1 LRPMTKPAASD
12 AAVSGDRPVS
22 ARVLAT
28 WLDCSRSYVTE
39 LEDRAVLK
47 RVGGKLPLR
56 ASVAAYVRFLRQQR
70 DQDQSP
76 RSEAAA
82 EHHRLKAQL
91 LGYQIAK
98 HEREHI
104 TIEEHNHFVDTVM
117 GLYLSSLAQLPA
129 IMGGNDLTTR
139 RKWEAFVFD
148 TRKRL
153 ADKALQLAV
162 EAERM
167 IDAEA
172 RGYVVAH

>member
-1 LRPMTKPAASD
+1 MVAPMDKLAASD
-12 AAVSGDRPVS
+12 PAVSEDRPVS

-39 LEDRAVLK
+39 LEDRAALK
-47 RVGGKLPLR
+47 RLDGKFPLR

-82 EHHRLKAQL
+82 EHHRLKARL
-91 LGYQIAK
+91 LAFQIAK
-98 HEREHI
+98 HEREHT
-104 TIEEHNHFVDTVM
+104 TIEEHNRFVDTMM

-139 RKWEAFVFD
+139 RKWEAFVYD
-148 TRKRL
+148 TRKKL
-153 ADKALQLAV
+153 AAKAHQLAE
-162 EAERM
+162 EAERN
-167 IDAEA
+167 E
-172 RGYVVAH
+172 RRRSG

>member
-1 LRPMTKPAASD
+1 MTKSAASD
-12 AAVSGDRPVS
+12 VAVSEDCQGDRSVS

-28 WLDCSRSYVTE
+28 WLDCSRAYITE
-39 LEDRAVLK
+39 LEDRDVLK

-56 ASVAAYVRFLRQQR
+56 ASVAAYVRFLRKQR

-91 LGYQIAK
+91 LAFQIAK

-139 RKWEAFVFD
+139 RKLETFVYD

-153 ADKALQLAV
+153 ADKALKLAE
-162 EAERM
+162 EAER
-167 IDAEA
+167 DDRRRSA
-172 RGYVVAH
+172 

>member
-1 LRPMTKPAASD
+1 
-12 AAVSGDRPVS
+12 
-22 ARVLAT
+22 VLAA
-28 WLDCSRSYVTE
+28 WLGCSRSYDTE
-39 LEDRAVLK
+39 LEDRGLLK

-82 EHHRLKAQL
+82 EHHRLKAKL
-91 LGYQIAK
+91 IAYQIAK

-104 TIEEHNHFVDTVM
+104 TVEEHNHFTDTIL

-129 IMGGNDLTTR
+129 IMGGNDLSTR
-139 RKWEAFVFD
+139 RKWETFVYD

-153 ADKALQLAV
+153 AEKALQLAD
-162 EAERM
+162 EAERN
-167 IDAEA
+167 D
-172 RGYVVAH
+172 RRRP

>member
-1 LRPMTKPAASD
+1 VKILLAPANTRLAIQHCLDAPLRLMTKAAASD
-12 AAVSGDRPVS
+12 AAVSEDRLF
-22 ARVLAT
+22 ARVLVT

-39 LEDRAVLK
+39 LEDTAVLK

-91 LGYQIAK
+91 LAYQIAK

-104 TIEEHNHFVDTVM
+104 TIDAHNHFVDTVM

-129 IMGGNDLTTR
+129 TMGGNDLTTR
-139 RKWEAFVFD
+139 RK
-148 TRKRL
+148 
-153 ADKALQLAV
+153 
-162 EAERM
+162 
-167 IDAEA
+167 
-172 RGYVVAH
+172 